1 VAIYHWYCPECGRED
16 YEDEDETE
24 EIEETKVC
32 DSCGAELCK
41 MESGADDESERG
53 SDK

>member
-1 VAIYHWYCPECGRED
+1 MAIYHWYCPECGRED

-41 MESGADDESERG
+41 MESEADDESERG